1 MQDNIAIYLVI
12 YKVISGS
19 EGGAR
24 GAVPP
29 GPSLDLRHYIDTR
42 NWNHAFIL
50 FKSREN

>member
-29 GPSLDLRHYIDTR
+29 WDLQHYIDTR